1 MYVFAFSLTTYHS
14 LSTNIPHCVCWPILF
29 SLSPLSLSLS
39 LCVCVCDADTATISG
54 TIRGVLTAR
63 AVKKVKPAT
72 SIELAI
78 QVKKIT

>member
-1 MYVFAFSLTTYHS
+1 MRLLFLSLLTILSLLTSLT
-14 LSTNIPHCVCWPILF
+14 VCAGPF
-29 SLSPLSLSLS
+29 YSLSPSLSLSLS

>member
-1 MYVFAFSLTTYHS
+1 MRLLFLSLLTILSLLTSLT
-14 LSTNIPHCVCWPILF
+14 VCAGPF
-29 SLSPLSLSLS
+29 YSLSPSLSLS
-39 LCVCVCDADTATISG
+39 HCVCVCDADTATISG